1 MRVYCCNILY
11 RCWQEKGYLLIYI
24 TGRPLIQ
31 KEHILTFLGAHRF
44 PLGLVACADSLSPD
58 SQTFKTMYLARL
70 IKEVR
75 AKSDCYTP
83 PPPPPPH
90 THTHTHTH
98 TRTLAAHLFNHGFLS
113 SLFMMINTNVIKFFR
128 RIYLVRER

>member
-1 MRVYCCNILY
+1 MYIQFAIY

-31 KEHILTFLGAHRF
+31 KEHILSFLGAHRF

-75 AKSDCYTP
+75 ATYMYYSP
-83 PPPPPPH
+83 PPN
-90 THTHTHTH
+90 THTPTPTHHPKLKTGSFTH
-98 TRTLAAHLFNHGFLS
+98 FQVVCVVAVCWPFVSN
-113 SLFMMINTNVIKFFR
+113 FMVYR
-128 RIYLVRER
+128 